1 MIVLLLLLH
10 ITEALVQQNQ
20 HPIIMNGDIIFVQP
34 PLNKESAFGKAIEKT
49 GDATIRWWNERRI
62 NKTQSNDTAIHAAV
76 YVGNDTI
83 VEAVPDFGVRTN
95 NVSVFFEEYPPNTI
109 FYFGRVSPPLQS
121 SLRSVLLSEIGKPY
135 ANDFDS
141 PPQSFYCSS
150 LVTYAYKKALIVPS
164 HQNRQ
169 LGPDGARIIIII
181 IKNTIMNNNALG
193 YYSQSSSSS
202 DKITDVDVLLL
213 PSSDIKLLFPT
224 RRRLRR
230 GGVATELKVYFF
242 PDNRLFR
249 KSDTP

>member
-150 LVTYAYKKALIVPS
+150 LVTYAYKKALNISFSPPFELIFEPREYW
-164 HQNRQ
+164 RQ
-169 LGPDGARIIIII
+169 YYAALNESLPPKGTLGSNP
-181 IKNTIMNNNALG
+181 T
-193 YYSQSSSSS
+193 
-202 DKITDVDVLLL
+202 LLL
-213 PSSDIKLLFPT
+213 HSPIVNIYHTREKKL
-224 RRRLRR
+224 
-230 GGVATELKVYFF
+230 FF
-242 PDNRLFR
+242 
-249 KSDTP
+249 